1 MPLNSMTGFADHS
14 GTDEETSWV
23 WEARSVNG
31 RGLEIRLRLP
41 DGFESLEPVV
51 RTAVSKAF
59 SRGNISVSLKL
70 GRRTSVAAP
79 RLNPAV
85 LEEVISGIEQASTLA
100 AERGLDLMPPT
111 IADLLS
117 MRGVMETDTRL
128 PSDSAE
134 LMAALKAGISDLVS
148 GLKEARATEGAS
160 LQSILSEK
168 LDTITQLCADARKAA
183 EESGFRSG
191 EVLRARLQTILDNT
205 ADMDESRIAQELA
218 VIAVKADVSEEL
230 DRLDAHLSAAR
241 DLLKQEGPVGR
252 KLDFLTQEFN
262 REANTLCSKAGST
275 DLKSVGLELK
285 VVIDQMR
292 EQVQNVE

>member
-1 MPLNSMTGFADHS
+1 MTGFADHA
-14 GTDEETSWV
+14 GADDETSWV

-41 DGFESLEPVV
+41 DGFESLEPLL
-51 RTAVSKAF
+51 RTEISKAF

-70 GRRTSVAAP
+70 GRRTGSSAP

-85 LEEVISGIEQASTLA
+85 FEEVIAGIEQASALA

-117 MRGVMETDTRL
+117 MRGVMETDARM

-134 LMAALKAGISDLVS
+134 TMTALKDGIGSLLI
-148 GLKEARATEGAS
+148 GLKEARAAEGSS
-160 LQSILSEK
+160 LHTILSEK
-168 LDTITQLCADARKAA
+168 LDTVAELCTDARTKA
-183 EESGFRSG
+183 EEGGFRTG
-191 EVLRARLQTILDNT
+191 EVLRARLQAILDNT
-205 ADMDESRIAQELA
+205 AGMDESRIAQELA

-241 DLLKQEGPVGR
+241 ELLALDGPVGR

>member
-70 GRRTSVAAP
+70 GRRTGAAAP

-148 GLKEARATEGAS
+148 GLKEARAAEGAS

-168 LDTITQLCADARKAA
+168 LDTITRLCADARKAA

-241 DLLKQEGPVGR
+241 DLLKQDGPVGR